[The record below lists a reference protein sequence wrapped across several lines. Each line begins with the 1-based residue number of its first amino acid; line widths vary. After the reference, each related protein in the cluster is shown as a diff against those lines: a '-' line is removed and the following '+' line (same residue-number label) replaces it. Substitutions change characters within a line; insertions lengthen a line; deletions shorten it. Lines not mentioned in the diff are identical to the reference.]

1 MHDTV
6 YNNSTRRN
14 VGVLAACQ
22 ALLFTNNST
31 LIAINGLAGLS
42 LAPYAGLAT
51 LPVTCWVLGGAIAT
65 MPASFH
71 MKRVGRQRGL
81 SSGTLWGVGGALIC
95 ALAIWLQSFWLLC
108 FGTLVWGA
116 YNAYGQYYRFA
127 AADMATPDFKA
138 SAISLV
144 LAGGLVGGIL
154 GPTTSRYTVDLLG
167 PKFMGAYLVLIV
179 FALATMAL
187 LRFIRIPTPSAS
199 ERAAAGRPLRVIA
212 AQPKF
217 LLAVGAAAVGFGVM
231 NFLMTST
238 PIAMQVCGH
247 PYGDAALVISAHVVA
262 MFAPSFVTG
271 RLIRGFGVLPVM
283 LAGALLNLACIGVA
297 LAGVAVANFWWSM
310 VLLGVGWNFLYI
322 GGTTLLTE
330 TYRPEERA
338 KAQGANDQA
347 IFIMM
352 AISSFT
358 SGMTVTTAG
367 WERLNL
373 MALPLIGAVALA
385 LFWFAMRQR
394 AARAAA

>member
-1 MHDTV
+1 MTTTV
-6 YNNSTRRN
+6 YTNSAKRN

-31 LIAINGLAGLS
+31 LIAINGLAGLA
-42 LAPYAGLAT
+42 LAPYTALAT
-51 LPVTCWVLGGAIAT
+51 LPVTFWVLGGAIAT

-81 SSGTLWGVGGALIC
+81 TMGTLWGIGGALIC

-127 AADMATPDFKA
+127 AADIASPDFRA
-138 SAISLV
+138 TAISLV

-154 GPTTSRYTVDLLG
+154 GPTTSRITVDLVG
-167 PKFMGAYLVLIV
+167 PKFMGAYLALIL
-179 FALATMAL
+179 FALATMLL
-187 LRFIRIPTPSAS
+187 LRFIRIPTPTAS
-199 ERAAAGRPLRVIA
+199 ERAATGRPLRVIA
-212 AQPKF
+212 AQPRF
-217 LLAVGAAAVGFGVM
+217 IVAVLSGAIGYGVM

-238 PIAMQVCGH
+238 PIAMQTCGH
-247 PYGDAALVISAHVVA
+247 PYGDAAFVISSHVVA

-271 RLIRGFGVLPVM
+271 RLIRAIGVLPLM
-283 LAGALLNLACIGVA
+283 FIGAALNVVCIFIA
-297 LAGVAVANFWWSM
+297 LAGVSVANFWWSL

-347 IFIMM
+347 IFIVM

-358 SGMTVTTAG
+358 SGMTVTAAG
-367 WERLNL
+367 WERVNL
-373 MALPLIGAVALA
+373 MALPLVALV
-385 LFWFAMRQR
+385 
-394 AARAAA
+394 AAAIVWYAWHERARKAAA